1 MVIYMDNEKKFCVL
15 IVDDD
20 ASNLIELNHI
30 LKSEYKIRTAKDGL
44 AILKYVERFMPDIIL
59 LDVVMPVKS
68 GFEVISELKN
78 DESSKDIPV
87 IFITGARG
95 DVKENE
101 GLALGAV
108 DYIYKPFTRENVKRR
123 IKQQLENSGAQV

>member
-1 MVIYMDNEKKFCVL
+1 MDNEKKFCVL